1 MLDDKGIYIYFISCV
16 AYDNQKKSHGL
27 HVFFSFSSF
36 DCLWFS
42 SFNEEKEKNEA
53 WASAWL
59 FKPLIK
65 SIIFVIMTWPQSS
78 FLIYTITIEF

>member
-16 AYDNQKKSHGL
+16 ACDYHVIFFFMKK
-27 HVFFSFSSF
+27 
-36 DCLWFS
+36 
-42 SFNEEKEKNEA
+42 KTQARKNDMA